1 MGSLKTSNS
10 LTFCICACL
19 AIKTLY
25 SLSSHFLLLDGTD
38 FNFSNFYIMA
48 QLVSFNKE
56 IIKDI
61 IEMSKVKVKEDNIL
75 FIKFNDQKHK
85 TYIVTKANTESGF
98 AYKGVVNFPVEGI
111 ITYNKGNNSII
122 LFDNCYLV
130 WDNRLN
136 IHKFVNG

>member
-1 MGSLKTSNS
+1 
-10 LTFCICACL
+10 
-19 AIKTLY
+19 
-25 SLSSHFLLLDGTD
+25 
-38 FNFSNFYIMA
+38 MA